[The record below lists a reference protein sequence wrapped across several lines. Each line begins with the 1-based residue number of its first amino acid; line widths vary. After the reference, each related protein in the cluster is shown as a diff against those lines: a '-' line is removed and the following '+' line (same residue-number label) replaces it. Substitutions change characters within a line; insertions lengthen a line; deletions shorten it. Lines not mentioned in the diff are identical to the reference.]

1 MQLITILLVLT
12 AILTFASCF
21 SAWAGSKKSDKKSS
35 KYFAIAM
42 SCGALWTLSIAL
54 FMALKPEDTA
64 LAPTAILGIY
74 IPAMFMDICLMV
86 YCGYQFKLVRA
97 FGLIMAMFA
106 AVMAGLLIYDPSIL
120 YSDFTLSYEG
130 NSVALNVSWYYMAYA
145 LFYFAITSVIMLS
158 LFIRIRKTRNKNLRN
173 GLLILGAGILITG
186 SFMLCFDVV
195 LPIWNYELIWI
206 GTMTFTITMVGHYYS
221 ILKYRLIQ
229 LSSSWLKTISYVIIL
244 ITAATIYMLL
254 FYIVFTALFK
264 VSSPS
269 PAIFVLNFLM
279 IAIVLLLLPAMNE
292 LSSFVKSLISSE
304 SIDIAYVV
312 KKLNVMATSKVNM
325 NELSGFLADHL
336 HFSYVGILLK
346 GKLYGSEAKQ
356 LSTEDL
362 KVIANLPE
370 PKRGIWQ
377 QFNKN
382 ASEIASK
389 NEIKAVAILVD
400 SKGKKIG
407 QLILGRPETKNGLE
421 RRDLIQLEM
430 LINLTAETI
439 DNRKK

>member
-12 AILTFASCF
+12 TILTFASGI
-21 SAWAGSKKSDKKSS
+21 SAWAGSKKADKKSS
-35 KYFAIAM
+35 KYFAISM
-42 SCGALWTLSIAL
+42 TFGAIWNLAITA
-54 FMALKPEDTA
+54 FMALKPEDTNI
-64 LAPTAILGIY
+64 APFIILGIY

-86 YCGYQFKLVRA
+86 YCGYQFKIVRA
-97 FGLIMAMFA
+97 FGLLMAMVA
-106 AVMAGLLIYDPSIL
+106 AGMAGLIIYDPSIL
-120 YSDFTLSYEG
+120 YSSFTLSHEG
-130 NSVALNVSWYYMAYA
+130 NSVALNFNWFYISYA
-145 LFYFAITSVIMLS
+145 IFYFLITSVIMLS

-173 GLLILGAGILITG
+173 GLLILGAGILITS

-195 LPIWNYELIWI
+195 LPLWNYDLIWI

-229 LSSSWLKTISYVIIL
+229 LSSSWLKSLSYVIIL
-244 ITAATIYMLL
+244 ITAASIYMLL

-304 SIDIAYVV
+304 TIDIAYVV
-312 KKLNVMATSKVNM
+312 KKLNVMSTSKVNL

-336 HFSYVGILLK
+336 HFSYVGILSK
-346 GKLYGSEAKQ
+346 NKLYGSEAKQ
-356 LSTEDL
+356 LSTDEL
-362 KVIANLPE
+362 KTISSLPE

-377 QFNKN
+377 QFNKS
-382 ASEIASK
+382 ALEITSK

-400 SKGKKIG
+400 AKGKKIG
-407 QLILGRPETKNGLE
+407 QLILGKPENKNSLE
-421 RRDLIQLEM
+421 RRELIQLEM
-430 LINLTAETI
+430 LINLTAATI
-439 DNRKK
+439 EGKK

>member
-12 AILTFASCF
+12 TILTFASGI
-21 SAWAGSKKSDKKSS
+21 SAWAGSKKADKKSS
-35 KYFAIAM
+35 KYFAISM
-42 SCGALWTLSIAL
+42 TFGAIWNLAITA
-54 FMALKPEDTA
+54 FMALKPEDTNI
-64 LAPTAILGIY
+64 APFIILGIY

-86 YCGYQFKLVRA
+86 YCGYQFKIVRA
-97 FGLIMAMFA
+97 FGLLMAMVA
-106 AVMAGLLIYDPSIL
+106 AGMAGLIIYDSSIL
-120 YSDFTLSYEG
+120 YSSFTLSHEG
-130 NSVALNVSWYYMAYA
+130 NSVALNFNWFYISYA
-145 LFYFAITSVIMLS
+145 IFYFLITSVIMLS
-158 LFIRIRKTRNKNLRN
+158 LFIRIRKTRNKNLRS

-195 LPIWNYELIWI
+195 LPLWNYDLIWI

-229 LSSSWLKTISYVIIL
+229 LSSSWLKSLSYVIIL
-244 ITAATIYMLL
+244 ITAASIYMLL

-304 SIDIAYVV
+304 TIDIAYVV
-312 KKLNVMATSKVNM
+312 KKLNVMSTSKVNL

-336 HFSYVGILLK
+336 HFSYVGILSK
-346 GKLYGSEAKQ
+346 NKLYGSEAKQ
-356 LSTEDL
+356 LSTDEL
-362 KVIANLPE
+362 KIISSLPE

-377 QFNKN
+377 QFNKS
-382 ASEIASK
+382 ALEITSK

-400 SKGKKIG
+400 AKGKKIG
-407 QLILGRPETKNGLE
+407 QLILGKPENKNSLE
-421 RRDLIQLEM
+421 RRELIQLEM
-430 LINLTAETI
+430 LINLTAATI
-439 DNRKK
+439 EGKK